1 MSAMRARSS
10 SSLREGGSC
19 SFGAS
24 VDWED
29 VARGGAMLCPIAFC
43 HSRRSTAG
51 APALMS
57 VREGGVLGDGV
68 RNRATSVI
76 HLSFSQATHASIT
89 VATRDGAEIA
99 KFKHWPRRRWLQCRF
114 HRTRSA
120 PGGDGGQVAGTAG
133 GGGLGSGIY
142 GLYRLHQR
150 DWSSGVIFVRQL
162 PANHAIQAKQFHI
175 IVIQAELFKHV
186 FDRLLFKVNRV
197 SDQDLP
203 LQSQAMSGEAHVEL
217 LLAKIVKDCS
227 QLLANLIHTLRVREP
242 LESLRQVALG
252 ADLGKESILVL
263 DLDVGLANSLVVH
276 LKRDNGGRGRIHEF
290 GQIRLYRFYQVVM
303 QLPGFRHLWG
313 GLVCCGRRLG

>member
-99 KFKHWPRRRWLQCRF
+99 KFN
-114 HRTRSA
+114 T
-120 PGGDGGQVAGTAG
+120 
-133 GGGLGSGIY
+133 
-142 GLYRLHQR
+142 
-150 DWSSGVIFVRQL
+150 
-162 PANHAIQAKQFHI
+162 
-175 IVIQAELFKHV
+175 
-186 FDRLLFKVNRV
+186 
-197 SDQDLP
+197 
-203 LQSQAMSGEAHVEL
+203 
-217 LLAKIVKDCS
+217 
-227 QLLANLIHTLRVREP
+227 
-242 LESLRQVALG
+242 
-252 ADLGKESILVL
+252 
-263 DLDVGLANSLVVH
+263 
-276 LKRDNGGRGRIHEF
+276 
-290 GQIRLYRFYQVVM
+290 
-303 QLPGFRHLWG
+303 
-313 GLVCCGRRLG
+313 GLVAAGCNADFIVLEVPLAAMAAKW